1 MKGGY
6 NIAHKEEVLISLIPV
21 DADVTINRKINK
33 IIEISDSQ
41 KIHTTIN
48 TDSGNVLRTFGK
60 WCPLFNLSELVARS
74 LVCINTVSF
83 GNSKCKRQYFL
94 CFCPQ
99 KDQLLQNGCF
109 LLLLFFLLDNLLVI
123 FLPPPAQDPSWMC
136 CCLENVGNGSN
147 NVYTM
152 IQKNKH
158 QLYTSFRYSQIA
170 CRLLVQFWGIG
181 EGLMIFHELLL
192 CITLFF
198 LSSTLTESECCFTSD

>member
-1 MKGGY
+1 MQK
-6 NIAHKEEVLISLIPV
+6 AVLFVLLPTEGSVIVEWLLS
-21 DADVTINRKINK
+21 AF
-33 IIEISDSQ
+33 II
-41 KIHTTIN
+41 
-48 TDSGNVLRTFGK
+48 
-60 WCPLFNLSELVARS
+60 
-74 LVCINTVSF
+74 
-83 GNSKCKRQYFL
+83 
-94 CFCPQ
+94 
-99 KDQLLQNGCF
+99 
-109 LLLLFFLLDNLLVI
+109 FLLDNLLVI

-136 CCLENVGNGSN
+136 CCLENVVNGSN

-198 LSSTLTESECCFTSD
+198 LSSTLTESECCFASD